1 MIGGTVTVGA
11 FNSWSY
17 SVLINRYFKTT
28 NSSHKEFD
36 FSGMGL
42 DLDDTIEEPG
52 ATVTVQS
59 IVAEKNVLY
68 VFYSF
73 RLSHEYEAQLPK
85 RKDIYAQFFPE
96 VSLISEDGQTELFGS
111 AGDVAASERNPDG
124 SFDGVMT
131 AGIKDGSGLGGKILE
146 FRPSGSICA
155 GTKEYVFGVSETGG
169 VTIECSNSASRRY
182 SLEGITYLPA
192 AVRDGG
198 VTLKDGTHSAVF
210 DSVTVSPLRISFYAA
225 DIMAASRKPTDPIV
239 IVESLG
245 SGWWCIMPD
254 QYDFEW
260 LEYMNDELELVPA
273 LEEYILLGIRTLTLV
288 YDDGTETDVSLGSTE
303 GRRQVGQNESGF
315 YTRLRIDL
323 FANFAEPVNVEGVT
337 AIRVNGNEIT
347 MN

>member
-59 IVAEKNVLY
+59 VVAEKNVLY

-85 RKDIYAQFFPE
+85 RKDIYAQYFPE

-111 AGDVAASERNPDG
+111 AGAVSAAERNPDG

-131 AGIKDGSGLGGKILE
+131 AGIKDGSGLDGKILE
-146 FRPSGSICA
+146 FRSRGSICA

-169 VTIECSNSASRRY
+169 VTIECSDSASRRY

-239 IVESLG
+239 IVECIRG
-245 SGWWCIMPD
+245 GWYIMPD
-254 QYDFEW
+254 QYDIEW
-260 LEYMNDELELVPA
+260 PEYMNDELELVPA
-273 LEEYILLGIRTLTLV
+273 LEEYELLGIRTLTLI
-288 YDDGTETDVSLGSTE
+288 YADGKETDVSLGSTE
-303 GRRQVGQNESGF
+303 GRRQAEQNESGF

-323 FANFAEPVNVEGVT
+323 SANFVEPVNVEGVT